1 MRKTGNFFL
10 YGVLI
15 CLMLPG
21 VVQRVVAQDV
31 NVEATVSETSI
42 FSGERVALTIEITGD
57 FNNVSRPNL
66 PDFQGLRLLSNIPS
80 TSRSFSFINGK
91 TSASYSYSY
100 SLLAQNA
107 GKYEISS
114 ISIEID
120 GTEYRTAPISVTVI
134 DRNASSTNPSA
145 STHPD
150 IFLRMEVS
158 DKRPVTGQQ
167 LITDIV
173 LFFKNGLEVNSY
185 QPVPG
190 WKAEGFWKEE
200 LENTERPR
208 AESVIL
214 NGIRYRKARLQQFAL
229 FPTKAGELT
238 ISPYQ
243 IIVSVRSAS
252 SRSDPFGSIFGGF
265 GNNQRRVELQSE
277 PVTINA
283 ESLPGIGDAAY
294 IGAVGSF
301 NISRNI
307 NIREAVVGESIEIE
321 TRISGTGNI
330 PLVSKPAYELPEGLE
345 VYEPQENASI
355 NRKNHRISGSKTFT
369 DIVIARTPGI
379 FTLPGTTLAYFNP
392 SVNRYVI
399 ENLPAITFSV
409 KADPEAFIASNRP
422 NTFDIKPV
430 TGLATW
436 IAPQRNRPLISYWW
450 LWAGLVVP
458 VIVIVIGYWQK
469 TFREKLKSDQDFAR
483 ARKAF
488 DKAEERLQK
497 AISESKA
504 GDIKTAYNALH
515 KALTGYIGDKLGLP
529 QAGLSDQQ
537 FISHL
542 KQKELDPELIK
553 NVRMLLDKCS
563 TISYAPETS
572 HEYLKSHVG
581 LAERI
586 LNQLKKQL

>member
-134 DRNASSTNPSA
+134 DHNASSTNPSA

-294 IGAVGSF
+294 IGAVGFF

-553 NVRMLLDKCS
+553 NVWMLLDKCS

>member
-1 MRKTGNFFL
+1 M
-10 YGVLI
+10 
-15 CLMLPG
+15 
-21 VVQRVVAQDV
+21 
-31 NVEATVSETSI
+31 
-42 FSGERVALTIEITGD
+42 
-57 FNNVSRPNL
+57 
-66 PDFQGLRLLSNIPS
+66 
-80 TSRSFSFINGK
+80 
-91 TSASYSYSY
+91 
-100 SLLAQNA
+100 
-107 GKYEISS
+107 
-114 ISIEID
+114 
-120 GTEYRTAPISVTVI
+120 
-134 DRNASSTNPSA
+134 
-145 STHPD
+145 
-150 IFLRMEVS
+150 
-158 DKRPVTGQQ
+158 
-167 LITDIV
+167 
-173 LFFKNGLEVNSY
+173 
-185 QPVPG
+185 
-190 WKAEGFWKEE
+190 
-200 LENTERPR
+200 
-208 AESVIL
+208 
-214 NGIRYRKARLQQFAL
+214 
-229 FPTKAGELT
+229 
-238 ISPYQ
+238 
-243 IIVSVRSAS
+243 
-252 SRSDPFGSIFGGF
+252 
-265 GNNQRRVELQSE
+265 
-277 PVTINA
+277 
-283 ESLPGIGDAAY
+283 
-294 IGAVGSF
+294 GSF

-553 NVRMLLDKCS
+553 NVWMLLDKCS